1 MVFPLGM
8 YTVCTFLLSEALNLP
23 FLKIIPI
30 YFIYIP
36 FVIWMAVMTGF
47 TRHQIQKIKTK

>member
-1 MVFPLGM
+1 M